1 MASELLKR
9 EEVPVEHTW
18 NLSDMYETAA
28 DWEAAMKEIDV
39 LIDGIEA
46 MEGSCTSSAKNLF
59 LLLEKFAEADQKLS
73 LAYNYA
79 ERLYDED
86 C

>member
-18 NLSDMYETAA
+18 NLGDMYATVS
-28 DWEAAMKEIDV
+28 DWEAAMKEV
-39 LIDGIEA
+39 EALIDEIEA
-46 MEGSCTSSAKNLF
+46 MEGSCTSSANNLF
-59 LLLEKFAEADQKLS
+59 LLLEKFADADQKLS
-73 LAYNYA
+73 LGSRQACSLFY
-79 ERLYDED
+79 LL